1 MIQITCVGADAKGL
15 LLVATENAVVD
26 ATVRSIRIVSLY
38 LNNCCTY
45 KKKKTLLILDVS
57 VLFFNY
63 TAAKMYYYCKIVSAH
78 AFPGN

>member
-26 ATVRSIRIVSLY
+26 ATARSIRIVSLY

-45 KKKKTLLILDVS
+45 KKKNTFI
-57 VLFFNY
+57 Y
-63 TAAKMYYYCKIVSAH
+63 
-78 AFPGN
+78 